1 MPETREND
9 MKYHRIATIQMED
22 AGSTEFDVK
31 GKKRGFKLID
41 VLIVWGDKE
50 GDRYEDTFVAH
61 KEVMTAIKAIRDAT
75 PGNTKEWSD
84 VLFNLRMCHYLDYRY
99 GVCYLDKC
107 DRPIRTPGLDA
118 SICPVCGYVSPPLK
132 ASADRFVVTQTKKR
146 KKKGEEAPPIPM
158 EALPLFVG
166 EEEALAAV
174 QPERVLQG
182 VS

>member
-1 MPETREND
+1 
-9 MKYHRIATIQMED
+9 MKYHRIATIQMRD

-31 GKKRGFKLID
+31 GKTKTFKLID
-41 VLIVWGDKE
+41 VSIVWGDRDC
-50 GDRYEDTFVAH
+50 DRYQDTFVAH

-75 PGNTKEWSD
+75 PGNTKGWSD

-107 DRPIRTPGLDA
+107 DSPILIPGLDA
-118 SICPVCGYVSPPLK
+118 SKCPKHGYVAPPLK
-132 ASADRFVVTQTKKR
+132 SSADRFTVTQTSKR

-166 EEEALAAV
+166 EEEVIASM
-174 QPERVLQG
+174 QPEKVLQG